1 MVHTQTSTSFEREK
15 NLKAAG
21 ITLTIAILLLL
32 CFIWIIIPNTTAV
45 PKPAYA
51 PIQVMLDN
59 HLPEVVPITDP
70 SGNGSVDA
78 SSQGTSTANTAPP
91 NNRPELAAATPSAA
105 PKTNPVAR
113 HGAGSNTSGNK
124 TPAVEN
130 SPKAVFTGV
139 KGTSKDNS
147 DNNDNFNKSNSLTG
161 GNGNGKGNQNGVGEG
176 TGKKEGHGAGSGVG
190 IGSGLQ
196 GRRIMRTPTFQEEF
210 NENAKVIVNIT
221 VDKSGKVIAA
231 EINPRGT
238 TTSNTTIRN
247 IARKKA
253 FELTFNLGNEEEQT
267 GSVNFNFRVN
277 SN

>member
-21 ITLTIAILLLL
+21 ITLAISVLLLF
-32 CFIWIIIPNTTAV
+32 CFIMIIIPNIQVV

-51 PIQVMLDN
+51 PIEVMLEN
-59 HLPEVVPITDP
+59 HPPEVVPVTEP
-70 SGNGSVDA
+70 SGKGSSES
-78 SSQGTSTANTAPP
+78 SSQGTSTTNSAPP
-91 NNRPELAAATPSAA
+91 NNHPEIAAATPSAA

-113 HGAGSNTSGNK
+113 HGGASNTSGNK

-130 SPKAVFTGV
+130 SPKAVFIGV

-147 DNNDNFNKSNSLTG
+147 DNNDDFNKSNSLTG
-161 GNGNGKGNQNGVGEG
+161 GNGNGTGNQNGVGEG
-176 TGKKEGHGAGSGVG
+176 TGKHEGHGSGSGVG
-190 IGSGLQ
+190 IGSGLH
-196 GRRIMRTPTFQEEF
+196 GRRIMKTPSFQEEF

-221 VDKSGKVIAA
+221 VDKNGKVIAA

-238 TTSNTTIRN
+238 TTANATIRN